1 MGKINL
7 TKPLSKDVIKKWESF
22 IRFWDSWGLQPKK
35 AFKILGKYYLDHK
48 ENYTYKDMN
57 VFDNLNNRKF
67 FVSLVGYIYWYMK
80 ENNIRWEAA
89 LKQLCTNNDQFVV
102 ITLEDMLI
110 PGATL
115 NGNISWQP
123 ATFAKRVKQWRQY
136 FFDQGW
142 LHKDM
147 RPEIIK
153 ARKALERKGVIRK
166 KRSRQLAKIK
176 GKAIGS
182 HIIGDVI
189 KNDPFFKK
197 SKKKKS

>member
-1 MGKINL
+1 
-7 TKPLSKDVIKKWESF
+7 
-22 IRFWDSWGLQPKK
+22 
-35 AFKILGKYYLDHK
+35 
-48 ENYTYKDMN
+48 
-57 VFDNLNNRKF
+57 
-67 FVSLVGYIYWYMK
+67 MK

-123 ATFAKRVKQWRQY
+123 ATFAKRIKQWRQY